1 MNKPKQL
8 TFPWNKV
15 NKSSLEGFFTSQEN
29 SHLLSLLKDSDFLDD
44 LFIYG
49 TKESGKT
56 FLLQAMCNSYSSLSK
71 SSLYIPL
78 KKVMNYGV
86 EIFES
91 LENID
96 LICVDGIEEAISK
109 IEWEKAIFN
118 LINKALISETRLILT
133 SSKDL
138 KSLNFSLPDLESRI
152 RKIQSYELHPINDK
166 DIFDALKYISK
177 LTSINLG
184 DKEAKYLVTYSQR
197 NISNLVHILESLDQL
212 SMEMKR
218 KITIPS
224 VSYTHLTLPTKA

>member
-15 NKSSLEGFFTSQEN
+15 NKSSLEGFYTSQEN
-29 SHLLSLLKDSDFLDD
+29 LHLVSILKDTNFSDD

-56 FLLQAMCNSYSSLSK
+56 FLLQALCNSYSSMSK

-78 KKVMNYGV
+78 HKVMNYGV

-91 LENID
+91 LENMN

-118 LINKALISETRLILT
+118 LINKALISKSRLIL
-133 SSKDL
+133 SSSQDL
-138 KSLNFSLPDLESRI
+138 KSLNFALPDLESRI
-152 RKIQSYELHPINDK
+152 RKIQSFELYPINDK

-197 NISNLVHILESLDQL
+197 NISNLVQILESLDQL

-218 KITIPS
+218 KITIPLIKE
-224 VSYTHLTLPTKA
+224 VI

>member
-15 NKSSLEGFFTSQEN
+15 NKSSLEGFFTSREN
-29 SHLLSLLKDSDFLDD
+29 SHLLSLLKDSYFLDD

-56 FLLQAMCNSYSSLSK
+56 FLLQAMCNSYSSVSK

-152 RKIQSYELHPINDK
+152 RKIQSYELYPINDK
-166 DIFDALKYISK
+166 DILDALKYISK

-184 DKEAKYLVTYSQR
+184 DKEARYLVTYSQR

-218 KITIPS
+218 KITIPLIKE
-224 VSYTHLTLPTKA
+224 VI

>member
-1 MNKPKQL
+1 MNKPRQL

-15 NKSSLEGFFTSQEN
+15 NKSSLEGFYTSQEN
-29 SHLLSLLKDSDFLDD
+29 FHLVSLLKDSDFLGD

-56 FLLQAMCNSYSSLSK
+56 FLLQAMCNFYSSMTK
-71 SSLYIPL
+71 SSLYVPL

-96 LICVDGIEEAISK
+96 LICVDGIEQVISK

-118 LINKALISETRLILT
+118 LINKALISESRLILT

-152 RKIQSYELHPINDK
+152 RKIQSYELYPINDE

-184 DKEAKYLVTYSQR
+184 DKEARYLVTYSQR

-218 KITIPS
+218 KITIPLIKE
-224 VSYTHLTLPTKA
+224 VI

>member
-8 TFPWNKV
+8 TFPWNNV
-15 NKSSLEGFFTSQEN
+15 NKSSLEGFFTSREN
-29 SHLLSLLKDSDFLDD
+29 SHLLSLLKDRDFLDD

-56 FLLQAMCNSYSSLSK
+56 FLLQAMCNSYSSVSK
-71 SSLYIPL
+71 LSLYIPL

-96 LICVDGIEEAISK
+96 LICIDGIEEVISK

-138 KSLNFSLPDLESRI
+138 KSLNFLLPDLESRI
-152 RKIQSYELHPINDK
+152 RKIQSYELYPINDE

-184 DKEAKYLVTYSQR
+184 DKEARYLVTYSQR

-218 KITIPS
+218 KITIPLIKE
-224 VSYTHLTLPTKA
+224 VI

>member
-15 NKSSLEGFFTSQEN
+15 NKSSLEGFYTSQEN
-29 SHLLSLLKDSDFLDD
+29 LHLVSILKDTNFSDD

-56 FLLQAMCNSYSSLSK
+56 FLLQALCNSYSSMSK

-78 KKVMNYGV
+78 NKVMNYGV

-91 LENID
+91 LENMN
-96 LICVDGIEEAISK
+96 LICVDGIEEVISK

-118 LINKALISETRLILT
+118 LINKALISKSRLIL
-133 SSKDL
+133 SSSQDL
-138 KSLNFSLPDLESRI
+138 KSLNFALPDLESRI
-152 RKIQSYELHPINDK
+152 RKIQSFELYPINDK

-197 NISNLVHILESLDQL
+197 NISNLVQILESLDQL

-218 KITIPS
+218 KITIPLIKE
-224 VSYTHLTLPTKA
+224 VI

>member
-15 NKSSLEGFFTSQEN
+15 NKSSMLGFYSSQEN
-29 SHLLSLLKDSDFLDD
+29 DHLVSLLRDRNFLDD

-49 TKESGKT
+49 TKQSGKT
-56 FLLQAMCNSYSSLSK
+56 FLLQAMCNSYSSMSK
-71 SSLYIPL
+71 SSLYVPL

-96 LICVDGIEEAISK
+96 LICIDGIEQVISK
-109 IEWEKAIFN
+109 IEWEKEIFN
-118 LINKALISETRLILT
+118 LINKALISNSRLIFT

-152 RKIQSYELHPINDK
+152 KKIQSYELHPIDDK
-166 DIFDALKYISK
+166 DLLDALKYISQFK
-177 LTSINLG
+177 SINLG

-197 NISNLVHILESLDQL
+197 DISNLIQILESLDQL

-218 KITIPS
+218 KITIPLIKE
-224 VSYTHLTLPTKA
+224 VI

>member
-15 NKSSLEGFFTSQEN
+15 NKSSLEGFFTSREN

-56 FLLQAMCNSYSSLSK
+56 FLLQAMCNSYSSVSK

-218 KITIPS
+218 KITIPLIKE
-224 VSYTHLTLPTKA
+224 VI

>member
-15 NKSSLEGFFTSQEN
+15 NKSSLEGFYTSQEN
-29 SHLLSLLKDSDFLDD
+29 LHLVSILKDTNFSDD

-49 TKESGKT
+49 AKESGKT
-56 FLLQAMCNSYSSLSK
+56 FLLQALCNSYSSMSK

-78 KKVMNYGV
+78 HKVMNYGV

-91 LENID
+91 LENMN

-152 RKIQSYELHPINDK
+152 RKIQSYELYPINDK
-166 DIFDALKYISK
+166 DILDALKYISK

-184 DKEAKYLVTYSQR
+184 DKEARYLVTYSQR

-218 KITIPS
+218 KITIPLIKE
-224 VSYTHLTLPTKA
+224 VI

>member
-15 NKSSLEGFFTSQEN
+15 NKSSLEGFYTSQEN
-29 SHLLSLLKDSDFLDD
+29 SHLVSILKDTSFSDD

-56 FLLQAMCNSYSSLSK
+56 FLLQALCNSYSSMSK

-78 KKVMNYGV
+78 NKVMNYGV

-91 LENID
+91 LENMN
-96 LICVDGIEEAISK
+96 LVCVDGIEEAISK

-118 LINKALISETRLILT
+118 LINKALISNSRLIL
-133 SSKDL
+133 SSSQDL
-138 KSLNFSLPDLESRI
+138 KSLNFTLPDLESRI
-152 RKIQSYELHPINDK
+152 RKIQSFELYPINDK

-197 NISNLVHILESLDQL
+197 NISNLVQILESLDQL
-212 SMEMKR
+212 SIEMKR
-218 KITIPS
+218 KITIPLIKE
-224 VSYTHLTLPTKA
+224 VI

>member
-56 FLLQAMCNSYSSLSK
+56 FLLQAMCNSYSSVSK

-184 DKEAKYLVTYSQR
+184 DKEAKYLLTYSQR

-218 KITIPS
+218 KITIPLIKE
-224 VSYTHLTLPTKA
+224 VI

>member
-15 NKSSLEGFFTSQEN
+15 NKSSLEGFFISEEN

-56 FLLQAMCNSYSSLSK
+56 FLLQAMCNSYSSMSK

-78 KKVMNYGV
+78 KKVMNYGI

-96 LICVDGIEEAISK
+96 LICIDGIEEVISK

-118 LINKALISETRLILT
+118 LINKALISESRLILT

-138 KSLNFSLPDLESRI
+138 KSLNFSLLDLESRI

-166 DIFDALKYISK
+166 DILDALKYISK

-218 KITIPS
+218 KITIPLIKE
-224 VSYTHLTLPTKA
+224 VI

>member
-15 NKSSLEGFFTSQEN
+15 NKSSLEGFFTSREN

-56 FLLQAMCNSYSSLSK
+56 FLLQAMCNSYSSESK

-78 KKVMNYGV
+78 KKVMNYGT

-96 LICVDGIEEAISK
+96 LICVDGIEEVISK

-118 LINKALISETRLILT
+118 LINKALISESRLILT

-138 KSLNFSLPDLESRI
+138 KSINFLLPDLESRI
-152 RKIQSYELHPINDK
+152 RKIQSYELYPINDK

-184 DKEAKYLVTYSQR
+184 DKEARYLVTYSQR

-218 KITIPS
+218 KITIPLIKE
-224 VSYTHLTLPTKA
+224 VI

>member
-15 NKSSLEGFFTSQEN
+15 NKSSLEGFFISQEN
-29 SHLLSLLKDSDFLDD
+29 SHLLSLLKDSDFSDD

-56 FLLQAMCNSYSSLSK
+56 FLLQAMCNSYSSMSK

-78 KKVMNYGV
+78 KKVMNFGV
-86 EIFES
+86 DIFES

-96 LICVDGIEEAISK
+96 LICVDGIEEVISK

-118 LINKALISETRLILT
+118 LINKALISESRLILT

-138 KSLNFSLPDLESRI
+138 KSLNFSLLDLESRI
-152 RKIQSYELHPINDK
+152 RKFQSYELHPINDK

-218 KITIPS
+218 KITIPLIKE
-224 VSYTHLTLPTKA
+224 VI

>member
-56 FLLQAMCNSYSSLSK
+56 FLLQAMCNSYSSVSK

-78 KKVMNYGV
+78 KMVMNYGV

-118 LINKALISETRLILT
+118 LINKALISENRLIFT

-184 DKEAKYLVTYSQR
+184 DKEARYLVTYSQR

-218 KITIPS
+218 KITIPLIKE
-224 VSYTHLTLPTKA
+224 VI

>member
-15 NKSSLEGFFTSQEN
+15 NKSSLEGFFASREN

-56 FLLQAMCNSYSSLSK
+56 FLLQAMCNSYSSMSK

-96 LICVDGIEEAISK
+96 LICVDGIEEAISE

-118 LINKALISETRLILT
+118 LINKTLISKSRLILT

-197 NISNLVHILESLDQL
+197 NISNLVRILESLDQL

-218 KITIPS
+218 KITIPLIKE
-224 VSYTHLTLPTKA
+224 VI

>member
-15 NKSSLEGFFTSQEN
+15 NKSSMLGFYTSREN
-29 SHLLSLLKDSDFLDD
+29 DHLVSLLKDSNFLDD

-49 TKESGKT
+49 TKQSGKT
-56 FLLQAMCNSYSSLSK
+56 FLLQAMCNSYSSMCK
-71 SSLYIPL
+71 SSLYVPL

-96 LICVDGIEEAISK
+96 LICIDGIEQVISK
-109 IEWEKAIFN
+109 TEWEKEIFN
-118 LINKALISETRLILT
+118 LINKSLISKSRLILT

-138 KSLNFSLPDLESRI
+138 KSLSFSLPDLESRI
-152 RKIQSYELHPINDK
+152 KKIQSYELYPIDDK
-166 DIFDALKYISK
+166 DIIDALKYISQFK
-177 LTSINLG
+177 SINLG

-197 NISNLVHILESLDQL
+197 DISNLIQILESLDQL

-218 KITIPS
+218 KITIP
-224 VSYTHLTLPTKA
+224 LIKEII

>member
-8 TFPWNKV
+8 TFPWNNV

-56 FLLQAMCNSYSSLSK
+56 FLLQAMCNSYSSVSK
-71 SSLYIPL
+71 LSLYIPL

-138 KSLNFSLPDLESRI
+138 KSLNFLLPDLESRI
-152 RKIQSYELHPINDK
+152 RKFQSYELHPINDK

-218 KITIPS
+218 KITIPLIKE
-224 VSYTHLTLPTKA
+224 VI

>member
-8 TFPWNKV
+8 TFPWNNI
-15 NKSSLEGFFTSQEN
+15 NKSSLEGFFTSREN

-56 FLLQAMCNSYSSLSK
+56 FLLQAMCNSYSSVSK

-78 KKVMNYGV
+78 KKVMNFGI

-96 LICVDGIEEAISK
+96 LICIDGIEEVISK

-152 RKIQSYELHPINDK
+152 RKIQSYELYPINDK
-166 DIFDALKYISK
+166 DILDALKYISK

-184 DKEAKYLVTYSQR
+184 DKEARYLVTYSQR

-218 KITIPS
+218 KITIPLIKE
-224 VSYTHLTLPTKA
+224 VI

>member
-15 NKSSLEGFFTSQEN
+15 NKSSLEGFFISEEN

-56 FLLQAMCNSYSSLSK
+56 FLLQAMCNSYSSMSK

-78 KKVMNYGV
+78 RKVMNYGI

-96 LICVDGIEEAISK
+96 LICIDGIEEVISK

-118 LINKALISETRLILT
+118 LINKALISESRLILT

-152 RKIQSYELHPINDK
+152 RKFQSYELHPINDK

-218 KITIPS
+218 KITIPLIKE
-224 VSYTHLTLPTKA
+224 VI

>member
-8 TFPWNKV
+8 TFPWNNV

-56 FLLQAMCNSYSSLSK
+56 FLLQAMCNSYSSVSK
-71 SSLYIPL
+71 LSLYIPL

-96 LICVDGIEEAISK
+96 LICIDGIEEVISK

-152 RKIQSYELHPINDK
+152 RKIQSYELYPINDK

-184 DKEAKYLVTYSQR
+184 DKEARYLVTYSQR

-218 KITIPS
+218 KITIPLIKE
-224 VSYTHLTLPTKA
+224 VI

>member
-15 NKSSLEGFFTSQEN
+15 NKSSLEGFFISQEN

-56 FLLQAMCNSYSSLSK
+56 FLLQAMCNSYSSMSK

-78 KKVMNYGV
+78 KKVMNFGV
-86 EIFES
+86 DIFES

-96 LICVDGIEEAISK
+96 LICVDGIEEVISK
-109 IEWEKAIFN
+109 IEWETAIFN
-118 LINKALISETRLILT
+118 LINKALISKSRLILT

-138 KSLNFSLPDLESRI
+138 KSLNFSLLDLESRI
-152 RKIQSYELHPINDK
+152 RKFQSYELHPINDK

-218 KITIPS
+218 KITIPLIKE
-224 VSYTHLTLPTKA
+224 VI

>member
-15 NKSSLEGFFTSQEN
+15 NKSLMQGFYTSREN
-29 SHLLSLLKDSDFLDD
+29 DHLVSLLKDGNFLDD

-49 TKESGKT
+49 TKQSGKT
-56 FLLQAMCNSYSSLSK
+56 FLLQAMCNSYSSMCK

-91 LENID
+91 LESID
-96 LICVDGIEEAISK
+96 LICIDGIEQVISK
-109 IEWEKAIFN
+109 IEWEKEIFN
-118 LINKALISETRLILT
+118 LINKALISKSRLIIT
-133 SSKDL
+133 SSKNL

-152 RKIQSYELHPINDK
+152 KKIQSYELYPIDDK
-166 DIFDALKYISK
+166 DIIDALKYISQIK
-177 LTSINLG
+177 SINLR

-197 NISNLVHILESLDQL
+197 DISNLIQILESLDQL

-218 KITIPS
+218 RITIPLIKE
-224 VSYTHLTLPTKA
+224 VI

>member
-15 NKSSLEGFFTSQEN
+15 NKSSLEGFFTSREN

-56 FLLQAMCNSYSSLSK
+56 FLLQAMCNSYSSMSK

-91 LENID
+91 LETID
-96 LICVDGIEEAISK
+96 LICVDGIEDVISK

-118 LINKALISETRLILT
+118 LINKALISGSRIILT

-138 KSLNFSLPDLESRI
+138 KSLNFLLPDLESRI

-197 NISNLVHILESLDQL
+197 NISNLVQILESLDQL

-218 KITIPS
+218 KITIP
-224 VSYTHLTLPTKA
+224 LIKEII

>member
-15 NKSSLEGFFTSQEN
+15 NKSSLEGFFISEEN

-56 FLLQAMCNSYSSLSK
+56 FLLQAMCNSYSSMSK

-78 KKVMNYGV
+78 KKVMNFGV

-96 LICVDGIEEAISK
+96 LICVDGIEEVISK
-109 IEWEKAIFN
+109 IEWETAIFN
-118 LINKALISETRLILT
+118 LINKALISESRLILT

-138 KSLNFSLPDLESRI
+138 KSLNFSLLDLESRI

-184 DKEAKYLVTYSQR
+184 DKEARYLVTYSQR

-218 KITIPS
+218 KITIPLIKE
-224 VSYTHLTLPTKA
+224 VI

>member
-56 FLLQAMCNSYSSLSK
+56 FLLQAMCNSYSSVSK

-78 KKVMNYGV
+78 KKVMKYGV

-118 LINKALISETRLILT
+118 LINKALISESRLILT

-152 RKIQSYELHPINDK
+152 RKIQSYELHPVNDK

-218 KITIPS
+218 KITIPLIKE
-224 VSYTHLTLPTKA
+224 VI

>member
-8 TFPWNKV
+8 TFPWNNV
-15 NKSSLEGFFTSQEN
+15 NKSSLDGFFTSREN

-56 FLLQAMCNSYSSLSK
+56 FLLQAMCNSYSSVSK
-71 SSLYIPL
+71 LSLYIPL

-96 LICVDGIEEAISK
+96 LICIDGIEEVISK

-152 RKIQSYELHPINDK
+152 RKIQSYELYPINDK
-166 DIFDALKYISK
+166 DILDALKYISK

-184 DKEAKYLVTYSQR
+184 DKEARYLVTYSQR

-218 KITIPS
+218 KITIPLIKE
-224 VSYTHLTLPTKA
+224 VI

>member
-15 NKSSLEGFFTSQEN
+15 NKSSMLGFYTSREN
-29 SHLLSLLKDSDFLDD
+29 DHLVSLLKDSNFLDD

-49 TKESGKT
+49 TKQSGKT
-56 FLLQAMCNSYSSLSK
+56 FLLQAMCNSYSSMRK
-71 SSLYIPL
+71 SSLYVPL

-96 LICVDGIEEAISK
+96 LICIDGIEQVISK
-109 IEWEKAIFN
+109 TEWEKEIFN
-118 LINKALISETRLILT
+118 LINKSLISKSRLILT

-138 KSLNFSLPDLESRI
+138 KSLSFSLPDLESRI
-152 RKIQSYELHPINDK
+152 KKIQSYELYPIDDK
-166 DIFDALKYISK
+166 DIIDAIKYISQFK
-177 LTSINLG
+177 SINLG

-197 NISNLVHILESLDQL
+197 DISNLIQILESLDQL

-218 KITIPS
+218 KITIP
-224 VSYTHLTLPTKA
+224 LIKEII

>member
-15 NKSSLEGFFTSQEN
+15 NKSSLEGFYTSQEN
-29 SHLLSLLKDSDFLDD
+29 LHLVSILKDTNFSDD

-49 TKESGKT
+49 AKESGKT
-56 FLLQAMCNSYSSLSK
+56 FLLQALCNSYSSMSK

-78 KKVMNYGV
+78 NKVMNYGV

-91 LENID
+91 LENMN

-118 LINKALISETRLILT
+118 LINKALISKSRLIL
-133 SSKDL
+133 SSSQDL
-138 KSLNFSLPDLESRI
+138 KSLNFALPDLESRI
-152 RKIQSYELHPINDK
+152 RKIQSFELYPINDK

-197 NISNLVHILESLDQL
+197 NISNLVQILESLDQL

-218 KITIPS
+218 KITIPLIKE
-224 VSYTHLTLPTKA
+224 VI

>member
-15 NKSSLEGFFTSQEN
+15 NKSSLEGFYTSQEN
-29 SHLLSLLKDSDFLDD
+29 SHLLSLLKDNDFLDD

-56 FLLQAMCNSYSSLSK
+56 FLLQAMCNFYSSVSK

-78 KKVMNYGV
+78 KKVMNYGI
-86 EIFES
+86 EIFDS

-118 LINKALISETRLILT
+118 LINKALISESRLILT
-133 SSKDL
+133 SAKEL
-138 KSLNFSLPDLESRI
+138 KSLNFLLPDLESRI
-152 RKIQSYELHPINDK
+152 RKIQSYELYPINDK

-218 KITIPS
+218 KITIPLIKE
-224 VSYTHLTLPTKA
+224 VI

>member
-56 FLLQAMCNSYSSLSK
+56 FLLQAMCNSYSSVSK

-96 LICVDGIEEAISK
+96 LICIDGIEEVISK

-152 RKIQSYELHPINDK
+152 RKIQSYELYPINDK
-166 DIFDALKYISK
+166 DILDALKYISK

-218 KITIPS
+218 KITIPLIKE
-224 VSYTHLTLPTKA
+224 VI